1 MPREVLLIDDSK
13 AIHALVRAR
22 LTEEPLTLLSAYS
35 GREGLAA
42 ARKFTPSLILLDADL
57 PDIDGLEVC
66 RELKADAA
74 TANIPVI
81 FLAGAVSPDDRIY
94 GPEVGAAD
102 FINKPFNPAE
112 LRARVRGAL
121 RTRNLMT
128 LVEDGMQIDPVT
140 GLWNRAY
147 FNDRFSQALSMAR
160 RHGHPL
166 ACVLA
171 DIDHFTSIN
180 EAYGRGFG
188 DEVLRRTGAL
198 LDDVTR
204 AEDLV
209 CRFGPDEFIILCPC
223 TNTAGA
229 ETIVARCRHQIG
241 KMDLVCRQ
249 KHVPITCS
257 FAVAEDDGRKLSM
270 LETAQRSLNSAKS
283 GVPNRQIA
291 AINGS
296 LAESTQI

>member
-22 LTEEPLTLLSAYS
+22 LTEEPLTLLSAYT

-42 ARKFTPSLILLDADL
+42 ARKFTPDLILLDVDL
-57 PDIDGLEVC
+57 PDIDGLKVC
-66 RELKADAA
+66 RELKADPA
-74 TANIPVI
+74 TASVPVI

-94 GPEVGAAD
+94 GPEAGAAD
-102 FINKPFNPAE
+102 FITKPFNPAE

-121 RTRNLMT
+121 RTRNLLT
-128 LVEDGMQIDPVT
+128 LLEDGMQIDPVT

-147 FNDRFSQALSMAR
+147 FDDRFCRELSLAR

-180 EAYGRGFG
+180 ETYGRGFG

-209 CRFGPDEFIILCPC
+209 CRFGPDELIILCPC

-229 ETIVARCRHQIG
+229 ETIVARCRHAIT
-241 KMDLVCRQ
+241 KLDLVCRQ
-249 KHVPITCS
+249 RPVPITCS
-257 FAVAEDDGRKLSM
+257 FGVAEDDGRKLSII
-270 LETAQRSLNSAKS
+270 ETAERALHSAKPA
-283 GVPNRQIA
+283 GPNRQA
-291 AINGS
+291 PANNGS
-296 LAESTQI
+296 LAESLQI